1 MVSLLEQEIWSQPEA
16 MKRLL
21 ERETKHIEK
30 IVAQLPAFD
39 YALIAARGSSDHAAT
54 YAKYAWTTLAGY
66 PVALAAPSLQTMY
79 KTQMHLNGALVVG
92 ISQSGQSPD
101 IIAVLE
107 EGKRHGRPTL
117 AITNDGASPLASMA
131 DHVIELH
138 AGQEQSIAATKTYTA
153 QLAVMAIFATA
164 LSGNEQH
171 LAALQQLPSVM
182 EATLRLDSGLARS
195 VERYRYMDRCIVI
208 GRGYNYASSFEF
220 ALKLKELTYI
230 MASAYSSADFRHGPI
245 ATIERGIPVF
255 LFMPAGATYDDMLE
269 LAIELKRRE
278 AELLVISESGGK
290 GGGKPGDK
298 GGGKPGDK
306 GGGKPRPYYSRKQA
320 LSFARTALPISP
332 GVPEWLSPLITII
345 PGQLFALH
353 LALTKELNPDIP
365 RGLQKVTKT
374 L

>member
-1 MVSLLEQEIWSQPEA
+1 MVSLLEQEIWSQPEVI
-16 MKRLL
+16 KRLL

-66 PVALAAPSLQTMY
+66 PVALAAPSLLTMY
-79 KTQMHLNGALVVG
+79 KTQMHLTGSLVVG

-107 EGKRHGRPTL
+107 EGKRLGRPTL

-138 AGQEQSIAATKTYTA
+138 ARPEQSIAATKTYTA
-153 QLAVMAIFATA
+153 QLAVMAIFAAA

-245 ATIERGIPVF
+245 ATIESGLPVF
-255 LFMPAGATYDDMLE
+255 LFMPAGATYEDMLDLANE
-269 LAIELKRRE
+269 LQHRG
-278 AELLVISESGGK
+278 AELLVISESE
-290 GGGKPGDK
+290 
-298 GGGKPGDK
+298 
-306 GGGKPRPYYSRKQA
+306 QA
-320 LSFARTALPISP
+320 LSLARTALPIYP
-332 GVPEWLSPLITII
+332 GVPEWLTPLITII
-345 PGQLFALH
+345 PGQLFALN
-353 LALTKELNPDIP
+353 LALIKDLNPDIP
-365 RGLQKVTKT
+365 RGLHKVTRT